1 MTYEQLDEGRLTSS
15 ARKSTP
21 IRAAFHTYSRAIQI
35 TLLMIA
41 DRDWPDD
48 YPDLLDLFV
57 QLLYVPAGHNFSRLR
72 FMGKQS
78 YERIGTRTK
87 IRSCDP
93 N

>member
-1 MTYEQLDEGRLTSS
+1 MNIE
-15 ARKSTP
+15 TP
-21 IRAAFHTYSRAIQI
+21 H
-35 TLLMIA
+35 
-41 DRDWPDD
+41 PDD
-48 YPDLLDLFV
+48 FPDLLDLFV

-78 YERIGTRTK
+78 YERIGTRIK